1 VVSFQQLV
9 SDASRGGFVCRM
21 PELHIRSNFDVN
33 DGDRA
38 LSVTELRQAEK
49 LNPNKLTADW
59 PP

>member
-1 VVSFQQLV
+1 
-9 SDASRGGFVCRM
+9 M

-49 LNPNKLTADW
+49 LNPNKLTAHW